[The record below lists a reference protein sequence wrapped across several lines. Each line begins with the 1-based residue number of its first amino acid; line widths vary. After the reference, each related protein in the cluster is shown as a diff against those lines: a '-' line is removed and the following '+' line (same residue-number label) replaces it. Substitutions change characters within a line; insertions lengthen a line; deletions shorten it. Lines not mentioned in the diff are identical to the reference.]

1 MLEVTT
7 ATKTTYNLMHGPLW
21 LLFNESIFATHC
33 LASAFFLS
41 FFQSPS
47 DLKVLAF
54 YIATKVVLYEWC
66 QVLLSAC
73 NMPFPSSAMAV
84 QGPENEIEMGAVGAG
99 QSGGGLNFFVN
110 SILKQCAKCSPRV
123 LCFRILKSS
132 ENRVSS
138 SDIVSIVL
146 LQRMQSLCDA
156 VYLFNN
162 FLCPQVP
169 CLPTLSVLTTLSL
182 PNHIFL
188 KLSVL
193 LFAHCKSD

>member
-7 ATKTTYNLMHGPLW
+7 ATKTTYNFMHGPLW

-99 QSGGGLNFFVN
+99 QSGGA
-110 SILKQCAKCSPRV
+110 Q
-123 LCFRILKSS
+123 
-132 ENRVSS
+132 
-138 SDIVSIVL
+138 
-146 LQRMQSLCDA
+146 
-156 VYLFNN
+156 
-162 FLCPQVP
+162 FLCE
-169 CLPTLSVLTTLSL
+169 L
-182 PNHIFL
+182 HFE
-188 KLSVL
+188 
-193 LFAHCKSD
+193 AM